1 MNSSNGLTNLGF
13 ESIIFSRNTYLL
25 WFFFNWQAEKTNQF
39 WPKKFVFFCNCSNWE
54 KLVKQIGENISWIHN
69 FYYKKKKKLKNF
81 MKMLWLIKKKSS
93 HVIYEWSLSPNEQKA
108 LAMLICNLF
117 SNPQTSSYAL
127 YFSEWEDS
135 SNLEGKVSNAQ
146 IVVDLAKNCVESHSP
161 ILNHYGSG
169 K

>member
-1 MNSSNGLTNLGF
+1 MLQF
-13 ESIIFSRNTYLL
+13 LL
-25 WFFFNWQAEKTNQF
+25 QLKKKML
-39 WPKKFVFFCNCSNWE
+39 KKFV
-54 KLVKQIGENISWIHN
+54 
-69 FYYKKKKKLKNF
+69 
-81 MKMLWLIKKKSS
+81 KMLWLIKKSS
-93 HVIYEWSLSPNEQKA
+93 HTIYEWSLSPNEQKA